1 MARKNLIGV
10 SAEPAPDNSAAATS
24 TSSRPIAGFV
34 PPPRPARP
42 IGGITK
48 SLSSITSKMERAQDL
63 EKQLAEGKSI
73 IELDP
78 ASIDASFVSDRLA
91 LDAMEL
97 AQLVEQ
103 IREYGQQ
110 VPILV
115 RPHPET
121 KGRYQV
127 AYGHRRLAAVRQ
139 LGQKVRAVVR
149 DLTDDQLV
157 VSQGQENNA
166 RTNLSYIERA
176 LFASKLEDRAFT
188 RDIIM
193 AALGVDKAA
202 LSKMLSI
209 IKQVPLNLIEAIGPA
224 PEVGRR
230 RWMDL
235 AEKLDQSKTATILK
249 VLEAVEA
256 REKTSDERFQLAFNE
271 AFKKGAATADQAKK
285 SGTAEAWTHPSNS
298 LTVTPKSKPKGYT
311 LELSERDAKPFGEWI
326 TRNLDDLYE
335 SFRKSGKSSTGD

>member
-10 SAEPAPDNSAAATS
+10 SDEPAPAAAS
-24 TSSRPIAGFV
+24 AHAVASSRPIAGFV
-34 PPPRPARP
+34 PPPRAANPV
-42 IGGITK
+42 GGITK

-63 EKQLAEGKSI
+63 EKQLAEGQSI

-91 LDAMEL
+91 LDGAEL
-97 AQLVEQ
+97 AQLADQ
-103 IREYGQQ
+103 IRENGQQ

-115 RPHPET
+115 RPHPDI

-202 LSKMLSI
+202 LSKMLSVT
-209 IKQVPLNLIEAIGPA
+209 KLVPLILAEAIGPA

-230 RWMDL
+230 RWMEL
-235 AEKLDQSKTATILK
+235 AEKLEKTKIAAILK
-249 VLEAVEA
+249 VLEADDA
-256 REKTSDERFQLAFNE
+256 RAKTSDERFQIALNE
-271 AFKKGAATADQAKK
+271 ALKKTVATADQDQKATKAEPWAPHDKSVSVKLTKTAKRATIALEAKDGPRFAEYITSQLESLYQAFRESEK
-285 SGTAEAWTHPSNS
+285 SAT
-298 LTVTPKSKPKGYT
+298 
-311 LELSERDAKPFGEWI
+311 GE
-326 TRNLDDLYE
+326 
-335 SFRKSGKSSTGD
+335 

>member
-10 SAEPAPDNSAAATS
+10 SDEPAPAAAS
-24 TSSRPIAGFV
+24 APAVASSRPIAGFA
-34 PPPRPARP
+34 PPPRAASP

-63 EKQLAEGKSI
+63 EKQLAEGQSI

-91 LDAMEL
+91 LDEAEL
-97 AQLVEQ
+97 AQLADQ
-103 IREYGQQ
+103 IRENGQQ

-115 RPHPET
+115 RPHPAT

-139 LGQKVRAVVR
+139 LNQKVRAVVR

-176 LFASKLEDRAFT
+176 LFASKLEDRAFA

-193 AALGVDKAA
+193 SALGVDKAA
-202 LSKMLSI
+202 LSKMLSVT
-209 IKQVPLNLIEAIGPA
+209 KQVPLNLIEAVGPA

-230 RWMDL
+230 RWMEL
-235 AEKLDQSKTATILK
+235 AEKLDKSKTAAILK
-249 VLEAVEA
+249 VLETEEA
-256 REKTSDERFQLAFNE
+256 RAKTSDERFQIAFAE
-271 AFKKGAATADQAKK
+271 AFKKPVTTADQAQKA
-285 SGTAEAWTHPSNS
+285 TAAEAWAPSDKS
-298 LTVTPKSKPKGYT
+298 VSVKLTKTAKRAT
-311 LELSERDAKPFGEWI
+311 IALEAKDGQRFAEYI
-326 TRNLDDLYE
+326 TTQLESLYE
-335 SFRKSGKSSTGD
+335 AFRNSEKTAIGE

>member
-10 SAEPAPDNSAAATS
+10 SNEPAPDNSVAAPI

-34 PPPRPARP
+34 PPPRPASP

-48 SLSSITSKMERAQDL
+48 SLSNITSKMERAHDL
-63 EKQLAEGKSI
+63 EKQLAEGQAI

-78 ASIDASFVSDRLA
+78 ITIDASFVSDRLA
-91 LDAMEL
+91 LDEAEL
-97 AQLVEQ
+97 AQLAEQ
-103 IREYGQQ
+103 IRENGQQ

-115 RPHPET
+115 RPHPDT

-193 AALGVDKAA
+193 SALGVDKAA

-209 IKQVPLNLIEAIGPA
+209 MKQVPLNLIEAIGPA

-230 RWMDL
+230 RWTEL
-235 AEKLDQSKTATILK
+235 AEKLDKPKISAILK
-249 VLEAVEA
+249 ILATEEAQG
-256 REKTSDERFQLAFNE
+256 KTSDERFQLAADEISKKVAKASGE
-271 AFKKGAATADQAKK
+271 AHKAPAAD
-285 SGTAEAWTHPSNS
+285 AWAPENKAVIIAS
-298 LTVTPKSKPKGYT
+298 KSKSKGYS
-311 LELSERDAKPFGEWI
+311 LEFTEKEAKPFGEFV
-326 TRNLDDLYE
+326 RSQLDDLYE
-335 SFRKSGKSSTGD
+335 AFRKSEKKPGD